1 MSAIGNTGL
10 NSQLYWPKE
19 EPVPVSDG
27 KQQQL
32 EQEDFFAM
40 LTEQLSN
47 QDPTKPVEN
56 DQLVNQMTAF
66 STSQGVSDLNKNF
79 ESFASSMTSNQALQA
94 TGLIGQNVLVQGAN
108 GFLDGSGRGLGGV
121 IVNEQTSANTQISIQ
136 NANGEVVR
144 VMDVGTL
151 AKGNVEF
158 GWDGTDQNGNRLP
171 PGEYSV
177 QVTGE
182 VLGEGAALNT
192 AIYQQVNSVS
202 MMGAGQGVVL
212 NIAGD
217 NSITL
222 DDVIQIGG

>member
-1 MSAIGNTGL
+1 M
-10 NSQLYWPKE
+10 
-19 EPVPVSDG
+19 SDG

-47 QDPTKPVEN
+47 QDPTKPVDN

-66 STSQGVSDLNKNF
+66 STSQGISDLNKNF

-94 TGLIGQNVLVQGAN
+94 TGLIGQNVLVQGAS
-108 GFLDGSGRGLGGV
+108 GVLDNSGRGLGGV
-121 IVNEQTSANTQISIQ
+121 IVNEQTSTNTQIAIQ

-158 GWDGTDQNGNRLP
+158 GWDGTDQNGNPLP

-182 VLGEGAALNT
+182 VFGEGVALNT

-202 MMGAGQGVVL
+202 MMGAGKGVVL